1 MKRPRRLRREIK
13 ELLKKLMESAGISTE
28 ATETDASPQA
38 RVTAHLKRSR
48 ELQGAGDV
56 RAAVAELEEAMRTA
70 RATPYKLEF
79 QTRVELALALGELYV
94 STDELEQA
102 RRLLKEEA
110 EFTEKIF
117 QIMQA
122 TGTTEQKR
130 AAAGGR
136 VQVRDRS
143 RQVALVGEL
152 APEIEIK
159 TWLTGEAAT
168 LADLRGRVVLLE
180 FWATWCKPC
189 QEMFPK
195 LKELDEKYRAQGLEV
210 IALTRHYF
218 ARRDTASSE
227 AEELA
232 LMRSIVEKHGL
243 DFRVGVAESERTQ
256 DLYGAT
262 GMPTL
267 ALVDRKGFV
276 RYAHFGG
283 GQDAKFEALL
293 AACLAEEV

>member
-1 MKRPRRLRREIK
+1 
-13 ELLKKLMESAGISTE
+13 MESVTQTSVD
-28 ATETDASPQA
+28 DAAQTPQA
-38 RVTAHLKRSR
+38 RVLLHLQRAR
-48 ELQGAGDV
+48 ELQQGGAGDL
-56 RAAVAELEEAMRTA
+56 RAAATELEAAMSEAHA
-70 RATPYKLEF
+70 APYELEF

-94 STDELEQA
+94 SLDEMEKA
-102 RRLLKEEA
+102 RRMLAQEA
-110 EFTEKIF
+110 EFAEKIF

-122 TGTTEQKR
+122 TGTPAQKR

-136 VQVRDRS
+136 VQVRDRA
-143 RQVALVGEL
+143 RQVALIGEP
-152 APEIEIK
+152 APEIAIK
-159 TWLTGEAAT
+159 DWLKGEPAT
-168 LADLRGRVVLLE
+168 LEDLRGRVVLLE

-195 LKELDEKYRAQGLEV
+195 LKELDESYRDRGLEV

-227 AEELA
+227 AEELE
-232 LMRSIVEKHGL
+232 LMRSIINRHEL
-243 DFRVGVAESERTQ
+243 NFRVGVATDERTQ

-267 ALVDRKGFV
+267 ALIDRQGMV

-283 GQDAKFEALL
+283 GEDRKFSDILEQ
-293 AACLAEEV
+293 CLAGQA